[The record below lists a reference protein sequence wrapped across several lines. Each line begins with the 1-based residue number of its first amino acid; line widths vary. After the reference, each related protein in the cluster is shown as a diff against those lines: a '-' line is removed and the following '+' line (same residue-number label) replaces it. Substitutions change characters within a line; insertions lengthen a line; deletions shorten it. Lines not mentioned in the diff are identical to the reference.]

1 MCDGI
6 QLKVYEGRERQTLRC
21 GIYAWV
27 FPFQGQVLQDKQR
40 GVGENQR
47 ENVGGKYIAEEVS
60 FLACVFLCADIQFS
74 VVMAFILKMCK
85 E

>member
-1 MCDGI
+1 M
-6 QLKVYEGRERQTLRC
+6 
-21 GIYAWV
+21 
-27 FPFQGQVLQDKQR
+27 LQDKQR
-40 GVGENQR
+40 GFGENQR